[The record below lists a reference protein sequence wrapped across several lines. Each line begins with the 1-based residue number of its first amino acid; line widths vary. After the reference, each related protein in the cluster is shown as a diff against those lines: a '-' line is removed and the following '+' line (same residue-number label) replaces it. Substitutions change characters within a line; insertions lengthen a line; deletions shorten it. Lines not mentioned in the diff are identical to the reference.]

1 MSDLIERVARAIW
14 HCGFHPDDVAS
25 GEADKRREEWSGDW
39 RRAMDKAQ
47 AAIAAIEA
55 DRAELVAEIV
65 AWLREE
71 AKLCNCYARSSS
83 ECACGAW
90 DDWKTVALPPLID
103 EIEAKWGKK

>member
-1 MSDLIERVARAIW
+1 MMTDKELRSENAR
-14 HCGFHPDDVAS
+14 
-25 GEADKRREEWSGDW
+25 
-39 RRAMDKAQ
+39 
-47 AAIAAIEA
+47 
-55 DRAELVAEIV
+55 LVAEIV

-103 EIEAKWGKK
+103 EIEAKWGKA

>member
-1 MSDLIERVARAIW
+1 MTDKELCERLRAEEHWAIER
-14 HCGFHPDDVAS
+14 S
-25 GEADKRREEWSGDW
+25 EAELKRE
-39 RRAMDKAQ
+39 
-47 AAIAAIEA
+47 AA
-55 DRAELVAEIV
+55 RAELVAEIV

-103 EIEAKWGKK
+103 EIEAKWGKA